1 MFINTS
7 KNDSND
13 KKNQKNQNNQ
23 TNYFQMNKINAG
35 EYNIH
40 FYLEN
45 NNIQLD
51 NIIDFHLIKL
61 LYELNQDI
69 YEKIDLK
76 IVNDNEA
83 TLLAISKHL
92 FQDLGIT
99 QKYTHLKITKT
110 IQDTNKIVFD
120 LQTVKTSQSED
131 STMYLIPQKAE
142 LLPIEHFI
150 IVCNVI
156 NKHKIDITIDFKID
170 TDTIELP
177 VFVESALCKIFIK
190 MFKRVKQFIENI
202 R

>member
-1 MFINTS
+1 MSIN
-7 KNDSND
+7 
-13 KKNQKNQNNQ
+13 NN
-23 TNYFQMNKINAG
+23 FQLNKVASG

-45 NNIQLD
+45 NDIRLD

-76 IVNDNEA
+76 IVNDTEA

-99 QKYTHLKITKT
+99 QKYSHLKITKT
-110 IQDTNKIVFD
+110 LQETKKIIFD
-120 LQTVKTSQSED
+120 LQTIKSN
-131 STMYLIPQKAE
+131 STDFSMSHLIPKKAKQ
-142 LLPIEHFI
+142 LPIEQFI

-156 NKHKIDITIDFKID
+156 NQHKIDITIDFKID

-177 VFVESALCKIFIK
+177 VFVESALCKIFVK

-202 R
+202 Q

>member
-1 MFINTS
+1 MS
-7 KNDSND
+7 VNDTD
-13 KKNQKNQNNQ
+13 FQIKK
-23 TNYFQMNKINAG
+23 IISG

-76 IVNDNEA
+76 ILDNTQA
-83 TLLAISKHL
+83 TLLAVNKHL
-92 FQDLGIT
+92 FQDLGIS
-99 QKYTHLKITKT
+99 QKYTHLKINKN
-110 IQDTNKIVFD
+110 IIKHDNKIIFD
-120 LQTVKTSQSED
+120 LQTVKTKQDEEPLSH
-131 STMYLIPQKAE
+131 LIPKKAE
-142 LLPIEHFI
+142 RLPIEHFI

-156 NKHKIDITIDFKID
+156 NKHKIEIAIDFKID

>member
-1 MFINTS
+1 MSINDN
-7 KNDSND
+7 KH
-13 KKNQKNQNNQ
+13 NNGKHDD
-23 TNYFQMNKINAG
+23 NFNMNKINAG
-35 EYNIH
+35 EYKIQ

-51 NIIDFHLIKL
+51 NIIDFYLIKL

-69 YEKIDLK
+69 YEKVDLN
-76 IVNDNEA
+76 ILNDTQA
-83 TLLAISKHL
+83 TLLAINKHL

-99 QKYTHLKITKT
+99 QKYSLLKIKKA
-110 IQDTNKIVFD
+110 ILKKENKIVFD
-120 LQTVKTSQSED
+120 LQSINKINPDEHSMSH
-131 STMYLIPQKAE
+131 LIPEKAE
-142 LLPIEHFI
+142 QLPIDHFT

-156 NKHKIDITIDFKID
+156 NQHKIDIVIDFKID
-170 TDTIELP
+170 TETIELP

>member
-1 MFINTS
+1 MFMN
-7 KNDSND
+7 NDN
-13 KKNQKNQNNQ
+13 NQNN
-23 TNYFQMNKINAG
+23 NFQMNKINSG
-35 EYNIH
+35 EYNIR

-45 NNIQLD
+45 SSIQLD

-69 YEKIDLK
+69 YEKIEFK
-76 IVNDNEA
+76 IFNDTQA
-83 TLLAISKHL
+83 TLLAINKHL
-92 FQDLGIT
+92 FQDLGIS
-99 QKYTHLKITKT
+99 QKYSHLNITKK
-110 IQDTNKIVFD
+110 IQGSNKIIFD
-120 LQTVKTSQSED
+120 LQTVKSN
-131 STMYLIPQKAE
+131 STELSMSHLIPKKAE
-142 LLPIEHFI
+142 GLPIEHFL